1 MGFTATQSFQFSN
14 ISATTA
20 QFNVKGGKY
29 GATVTATGFGT
40 QVQLQTLSLDGT
52 TWLNVGTNFT
62 ANGLQTYDLPPGPYR
77 VVIAGGATGVFFALT
92 SIPT

>member
-1 MGFTATQSFQFSN
+1 MGATATQSFQFSN

-29 GATVTATGFGT
+29 GLTVTATFGGGN
-40 QVQLQTLSLDGT
+40 VQLQTLSLDGS
-52 TWLNVGTNFT
+52 TWLPVGSAIT
-62 ANGLQTYDLPPGPYR
+62 ANGFTTMDIPPGPYR
-77 VVIAGGATGVFFALT
+77 LAITTATAVFAALT